1 MSFNNKKIEK
11 LVGIASLVAI
21 LIFCITKLFSCSV
34 SFHGDACYQCII
46 SDYWNMTKSI
56 ANGSRLYV
64 DVIDHKGLYLY
75 LLYLPFVLLGKNSM
89 WPVVL
94 AEFLIFTG
102 TVAAFYYM
110 VAGFVKEKSHRVVL
124 TALFSASYL
133 ILSKNAALFNTDT
146 LLVPFYFVLFRYVTN
161 PKIYKPRDFFLIGLV
176 IGFFV
181 NIKYASILYFIGLFV
196 FASFA
201 YLYQKNR
208 FAKYLKLV
216 ASGVL
221 GAFVV
226 NLPFLFYL
234 LKTKTLR
241 LFFYYMKLSSGA
253 SMKRCVILFTLFA
266 VCIALTCFLYA
277 KRRKYL
283 WGLAVSSLLVSY
295 IGMFFNPNYIAVAV
309 LLLAPAC
316 LSCKKMVFYTIFSF
330 LFIVATME
338 DASHYSTKQ
347 VADSYGISNSNIVYL
362 TEDVGFGSYKPDGFK
377 EPYQW
382 IPARFLKNDAFY
394 QEILELNRERILE
407 KRFRF
412 FILADY
418 SKVEEIDE
426 NDRYYK
432 ICEELRPVL
441 EKTYH
446 PIEISISKETAL
458 ILWELNEGH

>member
-11 LVGIASLVAI
+11 LVGIASLAAI
-21 LIFCITKLFSCSV
+21 LIFCIAKLFSCSV
-34 SFHGDACYQCII
+34 SFHGDACYQCIV

-56 ANGSRLYV
+56 VNGSRLYV

-110 VAGFVKEKSHRVVL
+110 AVGFVKEKSNRAVL

-146 LLVPFYFVLFRYVTN
+146 MLVPFYFVLFRYVTN

-181 NIKYASILYFIGLFV
+181 NIKYASILYFLGLFV

-201 YLYQKNR
+201 YLYQKN
-208 FAKYLKLV
+208 KVTNYLKLV

-221 GAFVV
+221 GVFVA

-234 LKTKTLR
+234 LKTKTLH
-241 LFFYYMKLSSGA
+241 LFFYYMKLSSGT
-253 SMKRCVILFTLFA
+253 SMGRCVVLFTLFA
-266 VCIALTCFLYA
+266 VCIIVTCILYA
-277 KRRKYL
+277 KKRDYL
-283 WGLAVSSLLVSY
+283 WGIAVSSFLVSY
-295 IGMFFNPNYIAVAV
+295 IGMLFHTNYIVVAV
-309 LLLAPAC
+309 LLLAPAF
-316 LSCKKMVFYTIFSF
+316 LNGKKMVFYTVFSL
-330 LFIVATME
+330 LFFVATLE
-338 DASHYSTKQ
+338 DVSHYSTKQ
-347 VADSYGISNSNIVYL
+347 VADSYGISNSNIVYFI
-362 TEDVGFGSYKPDGFK
+362 EDNGFGSYKPDGFQ

-382 IPARFLKNDAFY
+382 IPARFLENDAFY
-394 QEILELNRERILE
+394 QEILKLNRERILE

-412 FILADY
+412 FVSIDY
-418 SKVEEIDE
+418 SKVEEMDE

-432 ICEELRPVL
+432 VFEELRPFL

-446 PIEISISKETAL
+446 PIEISISKETVL
-458 ILWELNEGH
+458 TLWELDEDH